1 MNSKSNA
8 KCANCQEGGY
18 ECTYIENAKRRGP
31 PKGYIETLEQRC
43 GRLEKV
49 LAQVSHRSYRDSD
62 TTDNDLKRMRL
73 TNSCIPVS
81 DSIILWVHHLIKKIS
96 TWRRITLFSNNPIYP
111 LGPK

>member
-49 LAQVSHRSYRDSD
+49 LAQVSTVVYSKSD
-62 TTDNDLKRMRL
+62 KDQVLKGR
-73 TNSCIPVS
+73 
-81 DSIILWVHHLIKKIS
+81 
-96 TWRRITLFSNNPIYP
+96 
-111 LGPK
+111 G

>member
-49 LAQVSHRSYRDSD
+49 LAQVSPWSYRDSD
-62 TTDNDLKRMRL
+62 TDHVLKGR
-73 TNSCIPVS
+73 
-81 DSIILWVHHLIKKIS
+81 
-96 TWRRITLFSNNPIYP
+96 
-111 LGPK
+111 G

>member
-49 LAQVSHRSYRDSD
+49 LAQVSHHVARAVDGQEHPPTCFRD
-62 TTDNDLKRMRL
+62 T
-73 TNSCIPVS
+73 
-81 DSIILWVHHLIKKIS
+81 ILAIKSSLLMIAS
-96 TWRRITLFSNNPIYP
+96 P
-111 LGPK
+111 LHWPG

>member
-49 LAQVSHRSYRDSD
+49 LAQVSHHVARALDGHEH
-62 TTDNDLKRMRL
+62 LLLRMDDA
-73 TNSCIPVS
+73 VS
-81 DSIILWVHHLIKKIS
+81 SLMTASSLHWP
-96 TWRRITLFSNNPIYP
+96 R
-111 LGPK
+111 